1 MHGRRLRLISRLS
14 SAIIAIAAVS
24 QGSCT
29 SAPRAAD
36 LSSAISRYEEGNY
49 ERALA
54 ECTTALSARTGVDA
68 DRARA
73 LAAMSAWKLG
83 RASDAATYAQQASKS
98 SDAATRGRA
107 LVVLAD
113 TQLARMEYATAAES
127 FEQAAA
133 AFASAQAPADAN
145 AARGFAQRARDAI
158 PTRVVV
164 AAPAPEPVTAPKRP
178 ATAQTGSTVEPRPTV
193 AAARTAPPTKAAPP
207 RQFTIRAGSYSTL
220 KAAEKRVR
228 AISKDLARA
237 NAPDARI
244 EEVTTVSGERLY
256 AVRIGAWPTRADAEK
271 VMGKISRKDLM
282 VGGFE
287 SSD

>member
-1 MHGRRLRLISRLS
+1 
-14 SAIIAIAAVS
+14 
-24 QGSCT
+24 
-29 SAPRAAD
+29 
-36 LSSAISRYEEGNY
+36 
-49 ERALA
+49 
-54 ECTTALSARTGVDA
+54 
-68 DRARA
+68 
-73 LAAMSAWKLG
+73 MSAWKLG

-98 SDAATRGRA
+98 SDASTRGRA

-113 TQLARMEYATAAES
+113 TQLALKEYATAAES

-133 AFASAQAPADAN
+133 AFASAQAPSDAN

-178 ATAQTGSTVEPRPTV
+178 ATAQTGSTVEPRPT
-193 AAARTAPPTKAAPP
+193 AASARTATPTKREPP